1 MRQAGH
7 HGLHATVT
15 LPLPNG
21 GGSVPVDAALAR
33 LMQALWTAGLR
44 TKECC
49 QDDEMLV
56 GASVRFARPAHAVK
70 FVRRIVAYLNEYDHL
85 EHIYSLLLD
94 ARDFP
99 IFLSD
104 FDTSATVVFPTRAIG
119 VVTDAWTGGA
129 AQDG

>member
-33 LMQALWTAGLR
+33 LMQALWAAGLR

-49 QDDEMLV
+49 QDDEMLE
-56 GASVRFARPAHAVK
+56 GASVRFGSAPDAVK
-70 FVRRIVAYLNEYDHL
+70 FVRCVVAYLNEYDHV
-85 EHIYSLLLD
+85 EDVYDVGVD

-104 FDTSATVVFPTRAIG
+104 FDTSATVTFPTRAIG
-119 VVTDAWTGGA
+119 VVTDAWTA
-129 AQDG
+129 EALP